1 MKKLIDYLNDQDV
14 RFDDFIQELD
24 FGSWISIIIAIVI
37 RLSFLILI
45 LYILSFTFKRIIQVI
60 SKYIIKSTPYSW
72 DKILYKKKVFDSLAY
87 FFPLLFTSSI
97 TEFLFSSYPWIIS
110 ILEKIFSAIFI
121 LVLLQFLIRIINSIT
136 HIATDENNHRT
147 VAIHTFSQ
155 LLKIFFVVFCILII
169 ISILY
174 NIELTAILTS
184 LGTLTAVIVLVFR
197 DTILGFVSGMQI
209 ASTKMIKVGDWISIP
224 KHFIEGNVIE
234 FSLFS
239 AKIENF
245 DRTIST
251 VPTYDLITTAVINF
265 ENMRKKN
272 IRRIK
277 YAIIFNIKSFNFC
290 ELENLYKFKKFNI
303 IKNYIN
309 EYIKN
314 MKILLKEDQ
323 NIYNIINNNKI
334 NTNISIFRKYII
346 TYLKNNPYIS
356 QNESIMVR
364 YLKITPYGLPLEIYC
379 FTSTSEWIHYE
390 TIQADILDHLIT
402 ISKYFNLEVV
412 QTNVK

>member
-24 FGSWISIIIAIVI
+24 FGSWISIIITIII
-37 RLSFLILI
+37 RLSFLVLI
-45 LYILSFTFKRIIQVI
+45 LYILSFTFKRIIQII

-72 DKILYKKKVFDSLAY
+72 DKIFYQNKVFDSLAY

-97 TEFLFSSYPWIIS
+97 TEFLFSSYPWIVS
-110 ILEKIFSAIFI
+110 NLEKIFSAIFI

-155 LLKIFFVVFCILII
+155 LLKIFFVVLCILII

-174 NIELTAILTS
+174 NIELTVILTS

-224 KHFIEGNVIE
+224 KHYIEGTVIE

-277 YAIIFNIKSFNFC
+277 YAIIFNIRSFNFC
-290 ELENLYKFKKFNI
+290 ELKTLENFKKIDN

-309 EYIKN
+309 EYIKEIN
-314 MKILLKEDQ
+314 NSIKNDKD
-323 NIYNIINNNKI
+323 IYNIINNYQNNI
-334 NTNISIFRKYII
+334 NISIFRKYII
-346 TYLKNNPYIS
+346 NYLNNNPFICK
-356 QNESIMVR
+356 NESIMVR

-379 FTSTSEWIHYE
+379 FASTSEWIPYE
-390 TIQADILDHLIT
+390 TIQADIFDHLIT